1 MVEPVDVEHAQVGLV
16 EVSQVFLRHRL
27 LDAAAAEVAPAVEDG
42 DLPAQ
47 QDGVVGVVRRRDDRI
62 AVRAQMVRQRSTLI
76 WLP

>member
-27 LDAAAAEVAPAVEDG
+27 LDAPAVEDG